1 MLRVIPKIEKHE
13 PHKNAAVIS
22 GVMEGLELPTRDTS
36 SCYCYHETNVIGY
49 SQDSQD
55 FIDNT
60 QTHKCDT

>member
-49 SQDSQD
+49 SQDSQ
-55 FIDNT
+55 
-60 QTHKCDT
+60 H